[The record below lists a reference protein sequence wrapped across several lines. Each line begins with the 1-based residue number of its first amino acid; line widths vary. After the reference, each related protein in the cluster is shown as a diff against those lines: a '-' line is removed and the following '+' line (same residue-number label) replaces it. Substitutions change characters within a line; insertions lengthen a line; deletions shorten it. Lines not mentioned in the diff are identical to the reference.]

1 MVRCGPVVSLPVR
14 KSVIAAAFL
23 FAFAAPRLC
32 AQPAPELATPLAPK
46 QLVTAQRFMVVAAH
60 PLAARAGYDVLKRGG
75 SAVDAAIAGQLVLNL
90 VEPQSSGI
98 GGGGFLLHY
107 TVRGSKLDA
116 YDGRETAP
124 AAAKPDRFLGS
135 AGRPLDWPAA
145 VVSGKSV
152 GVPGLLR
159 LLERAHRR
167 HGKLAWAELFEPAIR
182 LAEQGFP
189 ISPRLHALVAA
200 DRFLRLD
207 ESARRYFYLPDGA
220 AKPTGTVLKN
230 PEFAAVLKR
239 VSSGGADAFY
249 RGEIARDI
257 AVAVRNHKRSPGDL
271 VEADLSAYAAKEREP
286 LCGAYRR
293 WKVCGMPPPSSGGF
307 AVLQILKI
315 LERFDLHVWRPDSVQ
330 AVHLFAEAGRLAYAD
345 RNLYIADPEFVSAP
359 LAALLDSRYL
369 DSRAKLIDP
378 KRSMGRAQAGDPAGI
393 AAGLGSA
400 EPLELPA
407 TTHVSVVDADGN
419 AVAMTTSIEAAFGN
433 RQMVRGFLLN
443 NQLTDFSWAPEEGG
457 KPVANRVEAKK
468 RPRSSMAPTMV
479 FDEKGKLYMVIG
491 SPGGHSIINYVAL
504 TLVGVLDWN
513 MDIQKAIGAPRMGSR
528 NGPTE
533 LEQGTKLER
542 LAPELERM
550 GHSVRIRPETSGLH
564 GIVRTPSGW
573 AGGADPRREGVAL
586 GD

>member
-1 MVRCGPVVSLPVR
+1 MREGRFRCG
-14 KSVIAAAFL
+14 
-23 FAFAAPRLC
+23 AFAAAGFFLAASSLC
-32 AQPAPELATPLAPK
+32 AQPAPEAATGWTPK
-46 QLVTAQRFMVVAAH
+46 QLASSQRFMVVAAH
-60 PLAARAGYDVLKRGG
+60 PLAARAGVDAIRRGG
-75 SAVDAAIAGQLVLNL
+75 SAVDAAIAVELVLGL
-90 VEPQSSGI
+90 VEPQSSGL
-98 GGGGFLLHY
+98 GGGAFLLHY
-107 TVRGSKLDA
+107 SARDAKLEA

-124 AAAKPDRFLGS
+124 ASATPARFLG
-135 AGRPLDWPAA
+135 ADKRPLDWPDA

-159 LLERAHRR
+159 LFELAHRR
-167 HGKLAWAELFEPAIR
+167 HGKLPWAKLFEPAIG
-182 LAEQGFP
+182 LAQGGFP
-189 ISPRLHALVAA
+189 ISPRLNALVAA

-207 ESARRYFYLPDGA
+207 ARARRYFYLPDGK
-220 AKPTGTVLKN
+220 AKPAGTLLKN
-230 PEFAAVLKR
+230 PEYAAVLKR
-239 VSSGGADAFY
+239 VAAGGADAFY

-257 AVAVRNHKRSPGDL
+257 AAAVRSHKRASGDL
-271 VEADLSAYAAKEREP
+271 AEADFSAYSAMQREP

-315 LERFDLHVWRPDSVQ
+315 LERFDLRALKPDSVE

-345 RNLYIADPEFVSAP
+345 RNLYIADPAFVPAP
-359 LAALLDSRYL
+359 LAALLDSTYL
-369 DSRAKLIDP
+369 ASRAKLIDP
-378 KRSMGRAQAGDPAGI
+378 LHSMGQARAGNPAGVT
-393 AAGLGSA
+393 ASRGLA

-407 TTHVSVVDADGN
+407 TSHVSIVDAEGN
-419 AVAMTTSIEAAFGN
+419 AVALTASVEAAFGN
-433 RQMVRGFLLN
+433 RQMVRGFFLN
-443 NQLTDFSWAPEEGG
+443 NELTDFSWVPEEDG

-479 FDEKGKLYMVIG
+479 FDEKGKLTMVIG

-504 TLVGVLDWN
+504 TLVNVLDWN
-513 MDIQKAIGAPRMGSR
+513 MDVQKAIEAPRMGSR

-533 LEQGTKLER
+533 LERGTKLER

-550 GHSVRIRPETSGLH
+550 GHSVRIRPEASGLH
-564 GIVRTPSGW
+564 GIVRTATGW

>member
-1 MVRCGPVVSLPVR
+1 MASLRVVALAGAGLV
-14 KSVIAAAFL
+14 L
-23 FAFAAPRLC
+23 AAPGTW
-32 AQPAPELATPLAPK
+32 AQPAPEPAAEVVSRQP
-46 QLVTAQRFMVVAAH
+46 VTARRFMVVAAH
-60 PLAARAGYDVLKRGG
+60 PLAARAGYDALRHGG
-75 SAVDAAIAGQLVLNL
+75 SAVDAAIAAQLVLNL

-98 GGGGFLLHY
+98 GGGGFLLHFAA
-107 TVRGSKLDA
+107 RDGKLSA

-124 AAAKPDRFLGS
+124 AAAGPERFLD
-135 AGRPLDWPAA
+135 ANGRPLEWPEA
-145 VVSGKSV
+145 VASGKSV
-152 GVPGLLR
+152 GAPGLLR
-159 LLERAHRR
+159 LLELAHRE
-167 HGKLAWAELFEPAIR
+167 HGRLPWAGLFEPAIK

-207 ESARRYFYLPDGA
+207 DNARRYFYSSDGA
-220 AKPTGTVLKN
+220 AKPKGALLKN
-230 PEFAAVLKR
+230 PQLAAVLKR
-239 VSSGGADAFY
+239 VAARGAAAFY

-257 AVAVRNHKRSPGDL
+257 VVAVRNHERAPGDL
-271 VEADLSAYAAKEREP
+271 LESDLAAYAAKEREP

-315 LERFDLHVWRPDSVQ
+315 LERFDVRALKPGSVE

-345 RNLYIADPEFVSAP
+345 RNRYIADPDFVRAP

-369 DSRAKLIDP
+369 GTRSELIDR
-378 KRSMGRAQAGDPAGI
+378 KRSMGRASAGDPAGV
-393 AAGLGSA
+393 AAGYGIA
-400 EPLELPA
+400 EPRELSA
-407 TTHVSVVDADGN
+407 TTHVSVVDAEGN

-443 NQLTDFSWAPEEGG
+443 NQLTDFSWTPEEGG

-479 FDEKGKLYMVIG
+479 FDENGKLYMVIG
-491 SPGGHSIINYVAL
+491 SPGGHSIINYVAQ
-504 TLVGVLDWN
+504 TLVNVLDRG
-513 MDIQKAIGAPRMGSR
+513 MDIQKAIDAPHMGSR

-533 LEQGTKLER
+533 LERGTALER
-542 LAPELERM
+542 LAPQLERM

-564 GIVRTPSGW
+564 GIVRTAQGW
-573 AGGADPRREGVAL
+573 TGGADPRREGVAL

>member
-1 MVRCGPVVSLPVR
+1 MPEESFWRSAF
-14 KSVIAAAFL
+14 AAAFL
-23 FAFAAPRLC
+23 AASSLC
-32 AQPAPELATPLAPK
+32 AQPAPEPATGITPK
-46 QLVTAQRFMVVAAH
+46 ALVTSQRFMVVAAH
-60 PLAARAGYDVLKRGG
+60 PLAARAGYDVIRRGG
-75 SAVDAAIAGQLVLNL
+75 SALDAAIATELVLNL

-107 TVRGSKLDA
+107 AARDAKLEA

-124 AAAKPDRFLGS
+124 AGAKPWRFL
-135 AGRPLDWPAA
+135 AADGRPLDWPAA

-159 LLERAHRR
+159 LFELAHRR
-167 HGKLAWAELFEPAIR
+167 HGKLPWAELFEPAIR
-182 LAEQGFP
+182 LAQEGFP
-189 ISPRLHALVAA
+189 ISPRLSALIAS
-200 DRFLRLD
+200 DRFLSLD
-207 ESARRYFYLPDGA
+207 DKARRYFYLPDGK
-220 AKPTGTVLKN
+220 AKPAGTLLKN

-239 VSSGGADAFY
+239 VAAGGADAFY

-257 AVAVRNHKRSPGDL
+257 AAAVRSHRRSAGDL
-271 VEADLSAYAAKEREP
+271 AEADFAAYSAKQREP

-307 AVLQILKI
+307 AVLQILEI
-315 LERFDLHVWRPDSVQ
+315 LERFDLRALKPDSIE

-345 RNLYIADPEFVSAP
+345 RNLYVADPDFVRAP
-359 LAALLDSRYL
+359 LAALLESRYL
-369 DSRAKLIDP
+369 ESRAKLIDP
-378 KRSMGRAQAGDPAGI
+378 LHSMGRARAGNPAGVS
-393 AAGLGSA
+393 ANHGLA

-407 TTHVSVVDADGN
+407 TSHVSIVDAEGN
-419 AVAMTTSIEAAFGN
+419 AVALTASIEAAFGN
-433 RQMVRGFLLN
+433 RQMVRGFFLN
-443 NQLTDFSWAPEEGG
+443 NELTDFSWAPEEAG

-479 FDEKGKLYMVIG
+479 FDEKGKLSMVIG

-504 TLVGVLDWN
+504 TLVNVLDWN
-513 MDIQKAIGAPRMGSR
+513 MDIQRAIAAPRMGSR

-550 GHSVRIRPETSGLH
+550 GHSVRVRPEASGVH
-564 GIVRTPSGW
+564 GIVRTTTGW